1 MNPHPYLRAFLAGV
15 FIPTL
20 VLPLILTLFI
30 VVRLVLQF
38 PVPIERG
45 IIFPMALVPSL
56 WGVWNMLWLI
66 PALRARLP
74 LGIFGALLPVFMVP
88 VGALVATSCGVF
100 ALETTG
106 VVWFQVWHI
115 PYVLI
120 ACGFCVA
127 LVAYYLAWKYVV
139 GFLNRTLGIA

>member
-1 MNPHPYLRAFLAGV
+1 MNPHPYLRAFLSGIFV
-15 FIPTL
+15 PTL
-20 VLPLILTLFI
+20 VLPLMLTGFI

-56 WGVWNMLWLI
+56 WGVWNMLWQL
-66 PALRARLP
+66 PALRTRLP
-74 LGIFGALLPVFMVP
+74 IGFFGALLPVFMVP
-88 VGALVATSCGVF
+88 VGALVATLSGVF
-100 ALETTG
+100 ALGAAG

-115 PYVLI
+115 SYVLI

-127 LVAYYLAWKYVV
+127 LTAYYLLWKYVV

>member
-20 VLPLILTLFI
+20 VLPLMLTMFI

-56 WGVWNMLWLI
+56 WGIWNMLWHL
-66 PALRARLP
+66 PNLRTRVP
-74 LGIFGALLPVFMVP
+74 LGPFGALLPVVMVP
-88 VGALVATSCGVF
+88 VGALVALLSGVVAF
-100 ALETTG
+100 GSTG
-106 VVWFQVWHI
+106 VVWFDVWHI
-115 PYVLI
+115 PYWLI
-120 ACGFCVA
+120 ACGFCVG
-127 LVAYYLAWKYVV
+127 LTAYYLLWKYIVS
-139 GFLNRTLGIA
+139 FLNRTLGIA

>member
-1 MNPHPYLRAFLAGV
+1 MNPHPRLRAFLAGV

-20 VLPLILTLFI
+20 ILPLMLTLFI

-56 WGVWNMLWLI
+56 WGVWNMLAQT
-66 PALRARLP
+66 PAVRRRIP
-74 LGIFGALLPVFMVP
+74 LGIFGALLPLLLAP
-88 VGALVATSCGVF
+88 CGALVGSCVGVF
-100 ALETTG
+100 TLGAAG
-106 VVWFQVWHI
+106 IVWFQVWHI
-115 PYVLI
+115 SYALI

-127 LVAYYLAWKYVV
+127 LVAYYLAWKYAVAFV
-139 GFLNRTLGIA
+139 NRALGIA

>member
-20 VLPLILTLFI
+20 VLPLMLTGFI

-56 WGVWNMLWLI
+56 WGIWNMLAQT
-66 PALRARLP
+66 PAIRGRVS
-74 LGIFGALLPVFMVP
+74 LGVFGALLPPLMVP
-88 VGALVATSCGVF
+88 VGAAVGVSVGAVSF
-100 ALETTG
+100 GAKSILWLQT
-106 VVWFQVWHI
+106 WHI
-115 PYVLI
+115 SYVV
-120 ACGFCVA
+120 AGCFFCVA
-127 LVAYYLAWKYVV
+127 LTAYYLLWKYVV

>member
-15 FIPTL
+15 FVPTL
-20 VLPLILTLFI
+20 VLPLLLTGFI

-56 WGVWNMLWLI
+56 WGIWNMLWHL
-66 PALRARLP
+66 PALRTRVP
-74 LGIFGALLPVFMVP
+74 LGVFGAVLPPLLVP
-88 VGALVATSCGVF
+88 CGALVATCSGVVAF
-100 ALETTG
+100 GATG

-115 PYVLI
+115 SYVVI
-120 ACGFCVA
+120 ACGFCVG
-127 LVAYYLAWKYVV
+127 VAVYYLAWKYVV
-139 GFLNRTLGIA
+139 AFVNRTLGIA

>member
-1 MNPHPYLRAFLAGV
+1 MNPHPYIRAFLAGV
-15 FIPTL
+15 FVPTL
-20 VLPLILTLFI
+20 VLPVILTGFI

-56 WGVWNMLWLI
+56 WGIWNMLWQL
-66 PALRARLP
+66 PALRSRVP
-74 LGIFGALLPVFMVP
+74 LGVFGALLPLLMAP
-88 VGALVATSCGVF
+88 VGAIVGAIAGVF
-100 ALETTG
+100 ALGATG
-106 VVWFQVWHI
+106 IIWFQVWHI

-127 LVAYYLAWKYVV
+127 LTAYYLLWKYVV
-139 GFLNRTLGIA
+139 GFLNRMLGIA

>member
-1 MNPHPYLRAFLAGV
+1 MNSHPYLRAFLAGV

-30 VVRLVLQF
+30 VVRLLLRF

-56 WGVWNMLWLI
+56 WGIWNMVWQH
-66 PALRARLP
+66 PSARARLP
-74 LGIFGALLPVFMVP
+74 LGLFGALLPVVMVP
-88 VGALVATSCGVF
+88 AGALVGYLSGV
-100 ALETTG
+100 LELGATG

-115 PYVLI
+115 PYALI
-120 ACGFCVA
+120 ACGIAIA
-127 LVAYYLAWKYVV
+127 LAAYYLAWKYVV
-139 GFLNRTLGIA
+139 GFLNQTLGIA

>member
-20 VLPLILTLFI
+20 VLPLLLTGFI
-30 VVRLVLQF
+30 VVRLVLRF

-56 WGVWNMLWLI
+56 WGIWNMLWHL
-66 PALRARLP
+66 PGLRSRLP
-74 LGIFGALLPVFMVP
+74 LGLFGALLPPLMVP
-88 VGALVATSCGVF
+88 VGAAIGVYVGVVSFGANSILWVQTWRIPYAIAACFFLVAL
-100 ALETTG
+100 A
-106 VVWFQVWHI
+106 
-115 PYVLI
+115 
-120 ACGFCVA
+120 
-127 LVAYYLAWKYVV
+127 AYYLAWKYIV